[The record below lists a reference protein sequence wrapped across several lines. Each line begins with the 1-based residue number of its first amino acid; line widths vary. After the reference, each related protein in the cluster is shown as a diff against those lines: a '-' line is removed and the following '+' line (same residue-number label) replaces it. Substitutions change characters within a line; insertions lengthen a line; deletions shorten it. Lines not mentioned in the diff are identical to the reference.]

1 MAFMNDD
8 DAVFDWM
15 DRHGLTE
22 RSGPENPFDPV
33 GEDPDPAAHYASAV
47 LPVALSPLMVVLV
60 DEGNKSVEF
69 GWTQED
75 PRGTADFSVVIDR
88 PTKKEPGLWFCVRT
102 LS

>member
-60 DEGNKSVEF
+60 DMTNLI
-69 GWTQED
+69 
-75 PRGTADFSVVIDR
+75 IDGKMLPEAR
-88 PTKKEPGLWFCVRT
+88 EKLREIHGALFKIVQDAA
-102 LS
+102 S